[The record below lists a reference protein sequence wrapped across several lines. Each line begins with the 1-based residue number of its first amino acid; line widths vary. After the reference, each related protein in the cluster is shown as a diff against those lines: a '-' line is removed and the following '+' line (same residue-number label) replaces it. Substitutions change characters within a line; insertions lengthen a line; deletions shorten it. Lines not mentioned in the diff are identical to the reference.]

1 MQIDELAAAIGLG
14 RIRVTNR
21 ADEELHAHR
30 LTMDEV
36 CAAAI
41 RGRIVEEHPAER
53 RPYPSCRVASNLPG
67 GAPIE
72 SVWGWNAR
80 TGWTVLVNAYRVGE
94 PEGPGREEKR
104 DEMAV

>member
-14 RIRVTNR
+14 RIRITDR

-36 CAAAI
+36 CAAAA
-41 RGRIVEEHPAER
+41 RGRIVEEHTAQE
-53 RPYPSCRVASNLPG
+53 RPYPSCKVASRLPG
-67 GAPIE
+67 GTPIE
-72 SVWGWNAR
+72 TIWGWNAR
-80 TGWTVLVNAYRVGE
+80 TGWTVLVNAYRVAA
-94 PEGPGREEKR
+94 PEAGGPEEES